1 MKWRLVH
8 LEHCWDASPKSNPNT
23 NLFFPQNDL
32 RPVRTVAHSLF
43 GCCAV
48 ENQIRRTAYYQRN
61 HNLDILSA
69 AYSWNWR
76 VCVCVFWFVHV
87 WETKR
92 ENLHA
97 ARNSVEPFSPAA
109 SGPPAHARCKSNL
122 YAFELIWLA
131 LPIPP
136 PPPHAQAHV
145 REIRKTKKST
155 DHRSCSTSDRTNN
168 IELGRTCF
176 HRYAK

>member
-1 MKWRLVH
+1 MSTTNRDMLLIKLPEIMKWRLVH

-76 VCVCVFWFVHV
+76 VCVCVLVCARLRNQ
-87 WETKR
+87 KR
-92 ENLHA
+92 KFTRCAQQRRTVFAGRFRSTGACKMQVKLIRFRIDLIGVADTA
-97 ARNSVEPFSPAA
+97 AAA
-109 SGPPAHARCKSNL
+109 SC
-122 YAFELIWLA
+122 
-131 LPIPP
+131 
-136 PPPHAQAHV
+136 
-145 REIRKTKKST
+145 TST
-155 DHRSCSTSDRTNN
+155 RTRNKENEKVNRSS
-168 IELGRTCF
+168 IM
-176 HRYAK
+176 